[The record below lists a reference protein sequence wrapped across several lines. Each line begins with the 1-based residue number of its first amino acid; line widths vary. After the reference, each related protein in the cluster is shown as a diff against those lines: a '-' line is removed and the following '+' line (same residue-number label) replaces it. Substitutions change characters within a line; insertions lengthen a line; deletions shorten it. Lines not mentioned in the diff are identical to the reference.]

1 MLPGEHYPVTGVVGG
16 GFALHLDARPSGH
29 HDACM
34 RTTLTLDPDLF
45 SELQAL
51 ARQTGASFKEV
62 VNTALRQ
69 GLAQGKKP
77 AAPLPPFVV
86 KPFSSAFRP
95 GIDPNRLNQLN
106 DELEIE
112 DFLRE
117 ASLE

>member
-1 MLPGEHYPVTGVVGG
+1 
-16 GFALHLDARPSGH
+16 
-29 HDACM
+29 M

-86 KPFSSAFRP
+86 KPRSLGLRA
-95 GIDPNRLNQLN
+95 GIDPLRLNQLF
-106 DELEIE
+106 DELEVE

-117 ASLE
+117 AGRE